1 MPTLLNNPLHWRLRA
16 DEARLLASQL
26 EDPEAKAAI
35 LKITEEYEQLAA
47 RSVDRTQSSNAP
59 PDG

>member
-35 LKITEEYEQLAA
+35 LKIAEEYEQLAA
-47 RSVDRTQSSNAP
+47 RSVDRMQSSNAP